1 MKMGKTIIGRKIVV
15 VLLYFLCGFIIIFLC
30 LLMIIII
37 NGKIELKVCNICIHD
52 INDLKNIAEMIVNK
66 KYPNVLEYIDFQ
78 IICRL
83 YICKSIKFNI
93 LKLDNMRTRKMIIK
107 SNIHDLKSG
116 NPEKKQKEKVEKL
129 KKIMPYM
136 CIDNFNFHLSI
147 GVEDAY
153 ATAMLTSV
161 LGIITSIILS
171 IFIEDNKNCTYI
183 IKPVYIDKNVFEM
196 NAAIAAGIRIKDLI
210 TAMK

>member
-1 MKMGKTIIGRKIVV
+1 MV

-93 LKLDNMRTRKMIIK
+93 LKLDNTRTRKMIIK

-116 NPEKKQKEKVEKL
+116 NPEKKQKEKMEKL

-136 CIDNFNFHLSI
+136 CIDNLNFHLSI

>member
-1 MKMGKTIIGRKIVV
+1 MV

-136 CIDNFNFHLSI
+136 CIDNLNFHLSI

>member
-1 MKMGKTIIGRKIVV
+1 MV

-116 NPEKKQKEKVEKL
+116 NPEKKQKEKMEKL

-136 CIDNFNFHLSI
+136 CIDNLNFHLSI

-196 NAAIAAGIRIKDLI
+196 NAAIVAGIRIKDLI

>member
-1 MKMGKTIIGRKIVV
+1 MV
-15 VLLYFLCGFIIIFLC
+15 VLLYFLCGFIIIFL
-30 LLMIIII
+30 LVLMIIII
-37 NGKIELKVCNICIHD
+37 KGKIELKVCNICIHD

-83 YICKSIKFNI
+83 YICKNIKFNI
-93 LKLDNMRTRKMIIK
+93 LKLDNMRTRKMMIK
-107 SNIHDLKSG
+107 SNIQDMKSG
-116 NPEKKQKEKVEKL
+116 DPEKKQKEKMEKL
-129 KKIMPYM
+129 KKIMPYV
-136 CIDNFNFHLSI
+136 CIDNLNFHLSV

-153 ATAMLTSV
+153 ATAMLTSA

-171 IFIEDNKNCTYI
+171 IFIEDSKNCTYI

-196 NAAIAAGIRIKDLI
+196 NAAVAAEIRIKDLI
-210 TAMK
+210 IAMK

>member
-1 MKMGKTIIGRKIVV
+1 MV

-66 KYPNVLEYIDFQ
+66 KYPNVLEYVDFQ

-93 LKLDNMRTRKMIIK
+93 LKLDNMRIRKMIIK

-116 NPEKKQKEKVEKL
+116 NPEKKQKEKMEKL

-136 CIDNFNFHLSI
+136 CIDNLNFHLSI

-171 IFIEDNKNCTYI
+171 IFIEDNKNSTYI

>member
-1 MKMGKTIIGRKIVV
+1 MV
-15 VLLYFLCGFIIIFLC
+15 VLLCFLCSFIIIFL
-30 LLMIIII
+30 LVLMIIII
-37 NGKIELKVCNICIHD
+37 KGKIELKVCNICIHD
-52 INDLKNIAEMIVNK
+52 INDLKNIAETIVNK

-83 YICKSIKFNI
+83 YICKNIKFNI
-93 LKLDNMRTRKMIIK
+93 LKLDNMQTRKMLIK
-107 SNIHDLKSG
+107 SNIQDMKSED
-116 NPEKKQKEKVEKL
+116 PEKKQKEKMEKL

-136 CIDNFNFHLSI
+136 CIDNLNFNLSI

-153 ATAMLTSV
+153 VTAMITSA

-171 IFIEDNKNCTYI
+171 LFIEDNKNCTYI
-183 IKPVYIDKNVFEM
+183 INPVYIDKNVFKM

-210 TAMK
+210 IAMK

>member
-1 MKMGKTIIGRKIVV
+1 MVD
-15 VLLYFLCGFIIIFLC
+15 LLCFLCGFIIIFL
-30 LLMIIII
+30 LVLMIIII
-37 NGKIELKVCNICIHD
+37 KGKIELKVCNICIHD
-52 INDLKNIAEMIVNK
+52 INDLKNIAETIVNK

-83 YICKSIKFNI
+83 YICKNIKFNI
-93 LKLDNMRTRKMIIK
+93 LKLDNMQTRKMLIK
-107 SNIHDLKSG
+107 SNIQDMKSEDT
-116 NPEKKQKEKVEKL
+116 EKKQKEKMEKL

-136 CIDNFNFHLSI
+136 CIDNLNFNLSI

-153 ATAMLTSV
+153 TTAMITSA

-171 IFIEDNKNCTYI
+171 LFIENNKNCTYI
-183 IKPVYIDKNVFEM
+183 INPVYIDKNVFEM

-210 TAMK
+210 IAMK

>member
-1 MKMGKTIIGRKIVV
+1 MV

-153 ATAMLTSV
+153 ATAMLASV

>member
-1 MKMGKTIIGRKIVV
+1 MV

-66 KYPNVLEYIDFQ
+66 KYSNVLEYIDFQ

-93 LKLDNMRTRKMIIK
+93 LKLDNIRTRKMIIK

-116 NPEKKQKEKVEKL
+116 NPEKKQKEKMEKL

-136 CIDNFNFHLSI
+136 CIDNLNFHLSI

>member
-1 MKMGKTIIGRKIVV
+1 MGKTIIRRKIVV

-93 LKLDNMRTRKMIIK
+93 LKLDNMRIRKMIIK

-116 NPEKKQKEKVEKL
+116 NPEKKQKEKMEKL

-136 CIDNFNFHLSI
+136 CIDNLNFHLSI

>member
-1 MKMGKTIIGRKIVV
+1 MV
-15 VLLYFLCGFIIIFLC
+15 VLLCFLCGFIIIFLC

-93 LKLDNMRTRKMIIK
+93 LKLDNIRTRKMIIK

-136 CIDNFNFHLSI
+136 CIDNLNFHLSI

>member
-1 MKMGKTIIGRKIVV
+1 MV

-93 LKLDNMRTRKMIIK
+93 LKLDNMRIRKMIIK

-116 NPEKKQKEKVEKL
+116 NPEKKQKEKMEKL

-136 CIDNFNFHLSI
+136 CIDNLNFHLSI

>member
-1 MKMGKTIIGRKIVV
+1 MV

-93 LKLDNMRTRKMIIK
+93 LKLDNIRTRKMIIK

-116 NPEKKQKEKVEKL
+116 NPEKKQKEKMEKL
-129 KKIMPYM
+129 KKIMLYM
-136 CIDNFNFHLSI
+136 CIDNLNFHLSI

>member
-1 MKMGKTIIGRKIVV
+1 MV

-116 NPEKKQKEKVEKL
+116 NPEKKQKEKMEKL

-136 CIDNFNFHLSI
+136 CIDNLNFHLSI

-171 IFIEDNKNCTYI
+171 IFIEDNKNCTYT

>member
-1 MKMGKTIIGRKIVV
+1 MV

-66 KYPNVLEYIDFQ
+66 KYPNVLEYVDFQ

-93 LKLDNMRTRKMIIK
+93 LKLDNMRIRKMIIK

-116 NPEKKQKEKVEKL
+116 NPEKKQKEKMEKL

-136 CIDNFNFHLSI
+136 CIDNLNFHLSI

>member
-1 MKMGKTIIGRKIVV
+1 MV
-15 VLLYFLCGFIIIFLC
+15 VLLYFLCVFIIIFLC

-116 NPEKKQKEKVEKL
+116 NPEKKQKEKMEKL

-136 CIDNFNFHLSI
+136 CIDNLNFHLSI

>member
-1 MKMGKTIIGRKIVV
+1 MV

-107 SNIHDLKSG
+107 SNIHDLKSE
-116 NPEKKQKEKVEKL
+116 NPEKKQKEKMEKL

-136 CIDNFNFHLSI
+136 CIDNLNFHLSI

>member
-1 MKMGKTIIGRKIVV
+1 MVD
-15 VLLYFLCGFIIIFLC
+15 LLCFLCGFIIIFL
-30 LLMIIII
+30 LVLMIIII
-37 NGKIELKVCNICIHD
+37 KGKIELKVCNICIHD
-52 INDLKNIAEMIVNK
+52 INDLKNIAETIVNK

-83 YICKSIKFNI
+83 YICKNIKFNI
-93 LKLDNMRTRKMIIK
+93 LKLDNMQTRKMLIK
-107 SNIHDLKSG
+107 SNIQDMKSEDT
-116 NPEKKQKEKVEKL
+116 EKKQKEKMEKL

-136 CIDNFNFHLSI
+136 CIDNLNFNLSI

-153 ATAMLTSV
+153 TTAMITSA

-171 IFIEDNKNCTYI
+171 LFIEDNKNCTYI
-183 IKPVYIDKNVFEM
+183 INPVYIDKNVFEM

-210 TAMK
+210 IAMK

>member
-1 MKMGKTIIGRKIVV
+1 MV
-15 VLLYFLCGFIIIFLC
+15 VLLCFLCSFIIIFL
-30 LLMIIII
+30 LVLMIIII
-37 NGKIELKVCNICIHD
+37 KGKIELKVCNICIHD
-52 INDLKNIAEMIVNK
+52 INDLKNIAETIVNK

-93 LKLDNMRTRKMIIK
+93 LKLDNMQTRKMLIK
-107 SNIHDLKSG
+107 SNIQDMKSED
-116 NPEKKQKEKVEKL
+116 PEKKQKEKMKKL
-129 KKIMPYM
+129 KKIMPYV
-136 CIDNFNFHLSI
+136 CIDNLNFNLSI

-153 ATAMLTSV
+153 ATAMITSA

-171 IFIEDNKNCTYI
+171 LFIEDNKNCTYI
-183 IKPVYIDKNVFEM
+183 INPVYIDKNVFEM

-210 TAMK
+210 IAMK

>member
-1 MKMGKTIIGRKIVV
+1 MV
-15 VLLYFLCGFIIIFLC
+15 VLLYFLCVFIIIFLC

-116 NPEKKQKEKVEKL
+116 NPEKKQKEKMEKL

>member
-1 MKMGKTIIGRKIVV
+1 MV

-116 NPEKKQKEKVEKL
+116 NPEKKQKEKMEKL

-136 CIDNFNFHLSI
+136 YIDNLNFHLSI

-183 IKPVYIDKNVFEM
+183 IKPVYIDKNVFEI

>member
-1 MKMGKTIIGRKIVV
+1 MV

-116 NPEKKQKEKVEKL
+116 NPEKKQKEKMEKL

-136 CIDNFNFHLSI
+136 YIDNLNFHLSI

>member
-1 MKMGKTIIGRKIVV
+1 MV

-83 YICKSIKFNI
+83 YICKSIKLNI

-116 NPEKKQKEKVEKL
+116 NPEKKQKEKMEKL

-136 CIDNFNFHLSI
+136 CIDNLNFHLSI

>member
-1 MKMGKTIIGRKIVV
+1 MV
-15 VLLYFLCGFIIIFLC
+15 VLLCFLCSFIIIFL
-30 LLMIIII
+30 LVLMIIII
-37 NGKIELKVCNICIHD
+37 KGKIELKVCNICIHD
-52 INDLKNIAEMIVNK
+52 INDLKNIAETIVNK

-83 YICKSIKFNI
+83 YICKNIKFNI
-93 LKLDNMRTRKMIIK
+93 LKLDNMQTRKMLIK
-107 SNIHDLKSG
+107 SNIQDMKSEDT
-116 NPEKKQKEKVEKL
+116 EKKQKEKMEKL

-136 CIDNFNFHLSI
+136 CIDNLNFNLSI

-153 ATAMLTSV
+153 ATAMITSA

-171 IFIEDNKNCTYI
+171 LFIENNKNCTYI
-183 IKPVYIDKNVFEM
+183 INPVYIDKNVFEM

-210 TAMK
+210 IAMK

>member
-1 MKMGKTIIGRKIVV
+1 MV
-15 VLLYFLCGFIIIFLC
+15 VLLYLLCGFIIIFLC

-116 NPEKKQKEKVEKL
+116 NPEKKQKEKMEKL

-136 CIDNFNFHLSI
+136 CIDNLNFHLSI